1 MSHLEEE
8 KKDFSTMSV
17 NLPSNLGER
26 ENTGLSSLWSVI
38 SGAIEVGIVGVGCG
52 VDLHETKIKILL
64 TWHLY
69 SP

>member
-8 KKDFSTMSV
+8 KKDISMMSV

-38 SGAIEVGIVGVGCG
+38 SSAIEVGIVGVGCG

>member
-1 MSHLEEE
+1 M
-8 KKDFSTMSV
+8 KKGISTMSV

-38 SGAIEVGIVGVGCG
+38 SSAIEVGIVGIGCG
-52 VDLHETKIKILL
+52 VDLHKTKIKMLS
-64 TWHLY
+64 TCHLY